1 MSELQPDVTLL
12 RPRADFYVS
21 AHPGVA
27 DILLLIEVANS
38 TLRLDRRV
46 KIPLYA
52 RAGIGE
58 VWLVDL
64 ISERVEMFREPG
76 GGRYRDV
83 TRLERG
89 AELAPLVFSDPT
101 LVVDDLLG

>member
-1 MSELQPDVTLL
+1 MKT
-12 RPRADFYVS
+12 
-21 AHPGVA
+21 
-27 DILLLIEVANS
+27 
-38 TLRLDRRV
+38 
-46 KIPLYA
+46 PLYA

-64 ISERVEMFREPG
+64 ISERVEMFWEPS

-83 TRLERG
+83 TRLERR
-89 AELAPLVFSDPT
+89 AELALLVFSDLA

>member
-12 RPRADFYVS
+12 RARADFY
-21 AHPGVA
+21 AGGHPGAA
-27 DILLLIEVANS
+27 DVLLLIEVSDA
-38 TLRLDRRV
+38 TWRLDRQV

-64 ISERVEMFREPG
+64 NGQRIEMFREPSG
-76 GGRYRDV
+76 GVYHDV
-83 TRLERG
+83 TRHERG
-89 AELAPLVFSDPT
+89 AGLAPLAFPDVA